1 MHIVSRAFAQDAIL
15 ALKWNTTMM
24 KRRAALF
31 FVGLLAITTPAIAA
45 DKRTPPPDLG
55 TMKGKE
61 AEAFYLGLNAVI
73 WGYPAVKFEELM
85 EGRTKPDIV
94 KLGNPQSAVN
104 QFGLVRQLRG
114 PEFKQIATPNNDTLY
129 AQAFCD
135 VSREPLTVSVPK
147 VDDKRYYTLQLW
159 DPNGDTF
166 GYIGTR
172 TTGREA
178 GHYALVGPGWK
189 GTLPANVKRID
200 SPYNGLVVWGRIGV
214 DGPSD
219 LDNALMIQDQLRLT
233 PLSQFGK
240 SDKQVPPDLT
250 FSNERVIVPNPQN
263 VTGDL
268 LYFVEL
274 ANSLKH
280 TPPKAQDAVVAE
292 SLSQIGFKDHNTFFD
307 YKSLSDAQK
316 TGLSK
321 AVQFGL
327 YIMDVYA
334 QTAGES
340 VNGWRWSP
348 KSGIMGNDYLFRAAF
363 AKWFTGGNAPEEAIY
378 MDSRNDDKGHPF
390 DGSKKYRIHF
400 DKGQLPPAK
409 AFWSVSMYNIDDGS
423 FVENPIKRYTFGDRT
438 PRIVTNGDG
447 SLDVYIQHEAPSD
460 GKEQANWLPAP
471 EGGFYL
477 NLRLYVPDDSLQ
489 RGAWK
494 PPVVK
499 VVD

>member
-1 MHIVSRAFAQDAIL
+1 MNMINRVASLFFAGFL
-15 ALKWNTTMM
+15 AL
-24 KRRAALF
+24 A
-31 FVGLLAITTPAIAA
+31 TPALAV

-55 TMKGKE
+55 TLKGKE

-85 EGRTKPDIV
+85 EGRTRPEIL

-135 VSREPLTVSVPK
+135 LSREPVIVSVPK

-166 GYIGTR
+166 GYIGSR
-172 TTGREA
+172 ATGSEA

-189 GTLPANVKRID
+189 GALPPGVKRID
-200 SPYNGLVVWGRIGV
+200 SPYDGLAIWGRIGV
-214 DGPSD
+214 DGPGD
-219 LDNALMIQDQLRLT
+219 LKNALAIQDQLRLT
-233 PLSQFGK
+233 PLSQFDG
-240 SDKQVPPDLT
+240 SDKQTPPDLA
-250 FSNERVIVPNPQN
+250 FSDQRVAAPANPQN
-263 VTGDL
+263 VTGE
-268 LYFVEL
+268 LYFYVEL

-292 SLSQIGFKDHNTFFD
+292 SLSQIGFKDNNTVFD
-307 YKSLSDAQK
+307 ANSLSEAQK
-316 TGLSK
+316 SGLSK
-321 AVQFGL
+321 AVQFGQH
-327 YIMDVYA
+327 IMDVYA
-334 QTAGES
+334 QSAGES

-378 MDSRNDDKGHPF
+378 LDARNDDKGQPF
-390 DGSKKYRIHF
+390 AGSKKYRIHF

-409 AFWSVSMYNIDDGS
+409 AFWSISMYNIDDGS
-423 FVENPIKRYTFGDRT
+423 FVENPIKRYTLGDRT
-438 PRIVTNGDG
+438 PGIMTNSDG
-447 SLDVYIQHEAPSD
+447 SFDVYLQHEAPSD
-460 GKEQANWLPAP
+460 AEQQANWLPSP
-471 EGGFYL
+471 VGGFYL
-477 NLRLYVPDDSLQ
+477 NLRLYGPDDSLQ
-489 RGAWK
+489 TGKWK
-494 PPVVK
+494 PPVVRSL
-499 VVD
+499 D